1 VRQTQTAWPADHA
14 RTQEGHRPMFELP
27 QLYATEALVRD
38 RIQDLNDTAAQVRMA
53 RRRTPSHAGPVMRVR
68 TAIGR
73 ELISI
78 GCAVVGQEA

>member
-1 VRQTQTAWPADHA
+1 
-14 RTQEGHRPMFELP
+14 MFELP
-27 QLYATEALVRD
+27 QLYANEALVRD

-53 RRRTPSHAGPVMRVR
+53 RRRTPSRPGPVMRVR

-78 GCAVVGQEA
+78 GRAVVGQHA